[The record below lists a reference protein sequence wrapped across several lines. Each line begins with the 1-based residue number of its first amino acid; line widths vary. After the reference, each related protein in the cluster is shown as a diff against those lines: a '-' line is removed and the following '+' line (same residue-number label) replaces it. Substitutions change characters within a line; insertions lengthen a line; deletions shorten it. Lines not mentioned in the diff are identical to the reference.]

1 RRDRRPDREGR
12 SRRPSGP
19 RGRAVDGRLRRRAAA
34 HGAGRRGRSG
44 EGRRGA
50 RPHRRHR
57 TRAPREGM
65 SVDERTLEWL
75 ERRRPAPPAALFER
89 MAEAVRAAGAAVE
102 GVPPI
107 PAALGTAALDRLR
120 AALQA
125 PEGRAAALDLLAA
138 DALL

>member
-1 RRDRRPDREGR
+1 
-12 SRRPSGP
+12 
-19 RGRAVDGRLRRRAAA
+19 
-34 HGAGRRGRSG
+34 
-44 EGRRGA
+44 
-50 RPHRRHR
+50 
-57 TRAPREGM
+57 M
-65 SVDERTLEWL
+65 SVDERTLDWL

-138 DALL
+138 DALLTYACEAAAEIGPEALEATTRAFGPDRLATLIPGRE